1 LFYIFPFSKCMHD
14 YLYIKYHLGQFSVC
28 FLHTKPWKCGAI
40 LVTSILYFF
49 YSVIEAGYM
58 EGQQEINFITHLF
71 IQNGLFMTTLKSMT
85 LLHNEFITLHLLGKD
100 LESMHQAV

>member
-1 LFYIFPFSKCMHD
+1 MEMWCISSDIYI
-14 YLYIKYHLGQFSVC
+14 V
-28 FLHTKPWKCGAI
+28 
-40 LVTSILYFF
+40 VF

-71 IQNGLFMTTLKSMT
+71 VQNGLFITTLKSMT
-85 LLHNEFITLHLLGKD
+85 SLHNGFITLHLLGKD

>member
-1 LFYIFPFSKCMHD
+1 MGLWCNSSDIYIQSF
-14 YLYIKYHLGQFSVC
+14 
-28 FLHTKPWKCGAI
+28 
-40 LVTSILYFF
+40 FF

-71 IQNGLFMTTLKSMT
+71 IQNGLFITTLKSMT
-85 LLHNEFITLHLLGKD
+85 SLHNGFITLHLLGKD